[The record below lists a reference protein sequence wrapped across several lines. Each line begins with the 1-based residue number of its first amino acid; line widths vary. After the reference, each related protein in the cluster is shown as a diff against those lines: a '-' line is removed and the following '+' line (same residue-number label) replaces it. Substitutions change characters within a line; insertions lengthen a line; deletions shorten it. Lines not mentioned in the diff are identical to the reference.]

1 MIVPSSRLTS
11 IGSQLLV
18 VLATRNNFATFF
30 ILSSM
35 IAAFC
40 FSPKVAYASESST
53 TARTVLIMGD
63 SLAAAYGIRKKQGWG
78 YLLEEKLED
87 EYPKTNWRV
96 INASVS
102 GETTAG
108 GLRRIKP
115 LLEKNHVDV
124 CVLALGANDG
134 LNGLPLDR
142 MRRNLSSMI
151 EQCQAEPA
159 KVVLLGIKLPPN
171 YGSVYTDQFESI
183 YTQLVAEY
191 QVPLEPFF
199 LRDVIFR
206 DGYMQKDKLHPSALA
221 QPAILETVWDTLKPV
236 LDEVIDS
243 PTMAGA

>member
-1 MIVPSSRLTS
+1 MVVLGSRLVTMTHC
-11 IGSQLLV
+11 LFKE
-18 VLATRNNFATFF
+18 ARKNFATLLTLLC
-30 ILSSM
+30 I

-40 FSPKVAYASESST
+40 LSPNVRAAEVNNAK
-53 TARTVLIMGD
+53 RTVLIMGD
-63 SLAAAYGIRKKQGWG
+63 SLAAAYGIRKQQGWG
-78 YLLEEKLED
+78 YLLEEKLAN
-87 EYPKTNWRV
+87 EYPDTDWQV

-108 GLRRIKP
+108 GLRRITP
-115 LLEKNHVDV
+115 LLETNHVDV

-134 LNGLPLDR
+134 LNGLPLER
-142 MRRNLSSMI
+142 MRLNLSSMI

-183 YTQLVAEY
+183 YTQLVAKY

-221 QPAILETVWDTLKPV
+221 QPAILETVWTILKPV
-236 LDEVIDS
+236 LDEVVEPPAI
-243 PTMAGA
+243 AGT